1 MNIAVLTKAPFP
13 EGNAS
18 ATYVL
23 NVCRALNACGH
34 RVTVFGCLRSKPQRF
49 PVNGEIE
56 GITYSNFPVFQKNK
70 LHIYAYD
77 NLWGAYASHL
87 LKNSEKYDLILL
99 YGGMKKEAKAIF
111 RFCKKNKI
119 LYGAFNSEWY
129 TPESFS
135 SSSKKHFVEQACEL
149 IPFNADHADVAIQ
162 ISTLLTEHFC
172 SKGVKSIM
180 IPNIVDLADPK
191 WNCRKDLHAG
201 DVLKLAYAG
210 VPGVGKDELGT
221 VISAIDTL
229 PEEKKGKVELHIY
242 GSTDAQLR
250 EYLSLV
256 GISELPL
263 GVYCHGRK
271 AQHEI
276 PGLLNECHYT
286 ILIRK
291 PTLRANAGF
300 PTKMVE
306 SFAAGVPFIA
316 NATGDIGT
324 YLKNGENGVLVHD
337 ESVEACREAILE
349 AFRLLPQNE
358 LMRKAAFATA
368 EDHFDYREYIPQ
380 MKAFLSQFEF

>member
-1 MNIAVLTKAPFP
+1 MKIAVFFKGPFP

-23 NVCRALNACGH
+23 NVCRVLNACGH

-56 GITYSNFPVFQKNK
+56 GITYRNFPVFQKNK
-70 LHIYAYD
+70 FLIYAYD
-77 NLWGAYASHL
+77 SLWGVYATSL
-87 LKNSEKYDLILL
+87 LKSFDMYDLILL
-99 YGGMKKEAKAIF
+99 YGGLKKEAEAIY
-111 RFCKKNKI
+111 RFCKKNGV

-129 TPESFS
+129 APENFS
-135 SSSKKHFVEQACEL
+135 SSAKKKLVEQSCGL

-162 ISTLLTEHFC
+162 ISTLLTEHFKN
-172 SKGVKSIM
+172 KGVKSIM
-180 IPNIVDLADPK
+180 IPNIVDLTDEK
-191 WNCRKDLHAG
+191 WNCKKANLEES
-201 DVLKLAYAG
+201 VLKLAYAG

-221 VISAIDTL
+221 VISAIATL
-229 PEEKKGKVELHIY
+229 PEEKRGKVELHIY

-250 EYLSLV
+250 EYLSMV
-256 GISELPL
+256 GIAELPD

-324 YLKNGENGVLVHD
+324 YLKNGENGVLVRD

-349 AFRLLPQNE
+349 AFRLLPKNE

-368 EDHFDYREYIPQ
+368 EDHFDYREYIPLT
-380 MKAFLSQFEF
+380 KAFLSQFEF